1 MKSDDLQTELIQAEE
16 AELQSD
22 EQLQKLIA
30 LIDRTAQPDSAM
42 SAGDCHKLVA
52 AALDLN
58 TRLKARTDHLRKSLK
73 SLEFA
78 EGLAARRAAS
88 T

>member
-1 MKSDDLQTELIQAEE
+1 MTSEAIKTELAQAEE

-30 LIDRTAQPDSAM
+30 LIDRTSQPDSPM
-42 SAGDCHKLVA
+42 SAGDCHKLVS

-58 TRLKARTDHLRKSLK
+58 TRLKARTEAIRKALK
-73 SLEFA
+73 AA
-78 EGLAARRAAS
+78 EVASSMAARKAGKA
-88 T
+88 

>member
-1 MKSDDLQTELIQAEE
+1 MTVETIKTELAQAEE

-30 LIDRTAQPDSAM
+30 LIDRTSLPGSPM
-42 SAGDCHKLVA
+42 TAGDCHKLVS

-58 TRLKARTDHLRKSLK
+58 TRLKARTESLRKALRAAQTREVS
-73 SLEFA
+73 
-78 EGLAARRAAS
+78 AARK

>member
-1 MKSDDLQTELIQAEE
+1 MTVETIKTELAQAEE

-30 LIDRTAQPDSAM
+30 LIDRTSQPDSPM
-42 SAGDCHKLVA
+42 TAGDCHKLVS

-58 TRLKARTDHLRKSLK
+58 TRLKARTESLRKALRAAQTREVS
-73 SLEFA
+73 
-78 EGLAARRAAS
+78 AARK

>member
-1 MKSDDLQTELIQAEE
+1 MTVETIKTELAQAEE

-30 LIDRTAQPDSAM
+30 LIDRTSQPDSPM
-42 SAGDCHKLVA
+42 TAGDCHKLVS

-58 TRLKARTDHLRKSLK
+58 TRLKARTESLRKALRAAQTR
-73 SLEFA
+73 EVR
-78 EGLAARRAAS
+78 AARK

>member
-1 MKSDDLQTELIQAEE
+1 MTVETIKTELAQAEE

-30 LIDRTAQPDSAM
+30 LIDRTSQPDSPM
-42 SAGDCHKLVA
+42 TAGDCHKLVS

-58 TRLKARTDHLRKSLK
+58 TRLKARTESLRKALRAAQTR
-73 SLEFA
+73 EVN
-78 EGLAARRAAS
+78 AARK

>member
-1 MKSDDLQTELIQAEE
+1 MRREDLQTELAQAEE

-30 LIDRTAQPDSAM
+30 LIDRTAQPDSPM
-42 SAGDCHKLVA
+42 SAGDCHKLVS

-58 TRLKARTDHLRKSLK
+58 TRLKGRTELLRK
-73 SLEFA
+73 
-78 EGLAARRAAS
+78 GLQSFDFNAARKLARA
-88 T
+88 

>member
-1 MKSDDLQTELIQAEE
+1 MRREDLQTELAQAEE

-52 AALDLN
+52 AALHLN
-58 TRLKARTDHLRKSLK
+58 TRLKTRTEQLRKALK
-73 SLEFA
+73 ALEFA
-78 EGLAARRAAS
+78 EGVAAKKAVG